1 MVMNLAAQVQNLT
14 TSTQTPHLVSQP
26 VDLDNLDE
34 EFIMNPRDYHLPIR
48 HPLRTLIRMKILGI
62 VNL

>member
-1 MVMNLAAQVQNLT
+1 MIMNLATHVQNLT
-14 TSTQTPHLVSQP
+14 PTTQTPHLVSQP

-48 HPLRTLIRMKILGI
+48 HPLRTLI
-62 VNL
+62 